1 MPPSPPSFDPA
12 RFLAAQDKVIDQVRA
27 ELTAGRKRTHWMWFI
42 FPQLDGLARS
52 DTARHYALHSLDDAR
67 AWLAHPILGPRL
79 RDCTALVNTAAP
91 RPLAE
96 ILGGID
102 ALKFRSSMTLFAAAA
117 PADPL
122 FAEALSLHCE
132 GQPDPHTLALL

>member
-1 MPPSPPSFDPA
+1 MPPSPHPWDPT
-12 RFLAAQDKVIDQVRA
+12 RFLAAQDPVIDQVRA
-27 ELTAGRKRTHWMWFI
+27 ELAAGRKRTHWMWFI

-52 DTARHYALHSLDDAR
+52 DTARHYALHSLDEAR
-67 AWLAHPILGPRL
+67 DWLAHPILGPRL
-79 RDCTALVNTAAP
+79 RDCTALVNAAAP
-91 RPLAE
+91 RQLAE

-117 PADPL
+117 ADPL